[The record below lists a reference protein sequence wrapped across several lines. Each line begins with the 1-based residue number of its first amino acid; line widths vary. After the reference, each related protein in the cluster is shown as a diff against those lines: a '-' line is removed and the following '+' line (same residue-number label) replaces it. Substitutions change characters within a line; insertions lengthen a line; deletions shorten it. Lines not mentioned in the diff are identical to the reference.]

1 MKSDNVKLY
10 VTIVLVLQAASTVVL
25 WFLNVLS
32 VRSTA
37 TFELLLAAN
46 LVAFAIVV
54 QAYRNPDSIGGSSG
68 RPGEAQQSGSA
79 PVESHGGS
87 EPALAQKPVSAALS
101 PLIHTAIPILSIVVL
116 LAFAVVLFLP
126 ANEAAIPPTST
137 ELYIP
142 IYLIIVVTLVLG
154 SMYLFKRLLDTEP
167 ETATL

>member
-1 MKSDNVKLY
+1 VKSDNVKLY

-32 VRSTA
+32 VQSTA
-37 TFELLLAAN
+37 TFEVLLAAN
-46 LVAFAIVV
+46 LVAFAIIV

-68 RPGEAQQSGSA
+68 RPAEAQQSGTT
-79 PVESHGGS
+79 PTESHGEAG
-87 EPALAQKPVSAALS
+87 PAHAQRPMGAALS

-116 LAFAVVLFLP
+116 FAFAVVLFLP

-142 IYLIIVVTLVLG
+142 VYLIIVVTLVLG
-154 SMYLFKRLLDTEP
+154 SMYLFKRLMDA
-167 ETATL
+167 ETDSATH